1 MKIWWRLLMLFKP
14 YAGWMLLGILLST
27 MTLFANIALLAISG
41 WFIAS
46 MALAGVAGVAMN
58 YFSPAAMI
66 RGLSIARTAG
76 RYAERLVSHEAT
88 FRVLAEL
95 RSWYF
100 QHLAAL
106 SPAVLERYRSG
117 DLYGHMSADIDTLDS
132 FYLRVLTPFV
142 VACLAFVAIV
152 AVAAAY
158 DTRLAWVM
166 VGMLLLAGVGLP
178 LLMLRLGQQ
187 LGAAQ
192 VEQAAQLRIAAI
204 DGVQAMAELTV
215 AGAADQQAERIYSNS
230 QQLIN
235 TQTRMAR
242 VSGLAQSGLLLLANL
257 TVFLMMLVAIP
268 LLQQGV
274 IAPADLAM
282 LALFS
287 LAAFESVLPLPEGF
301 RLLGQ
306 VKAAAERLFAITDQA
321 KLAEPIDACVKPTQM
336 RWQFAEV
343 DFRYAED
350 QAWVLKGFNFTIQPG
365 EKVAVLGP
373 TGAGKSTLIELLLAN
388 RQPNNGQVMLADH
401 ALNDYRLD
409 DVRSWISVAPQK
421 PYLFNASI
429 RDNLRLGKPGASDE
443 EIDKVCEIAQLSDW
457 LAEQPDGLDTWVG
470 ETGVKLSGGQM
481 RRLAIA
487 RALLKEHELLILDE
501 PHEGLDAVTAHK
513 LFAALFAQLRHR
525 SLLMITHQQTELN
538 VFDRVVRF

>member
-106 SPAVLERYRSG
+106 SPAALERYRSG

-204 DGVQAMAELTV
+204 DGVQAMVELTV

-321 KLAEPIDACVKPTQM
+321 KLEEPIDACVKPTQM
-336 RWQFAEV
+336 RWQFTEV

-401 ALNDYRLD
+401 TLNDYRLD

-513 LFAALFAQLRHR
+513 LFAALFAQLGHR
-525 SLLMITHQQTELN
+525 SLLMITHQQAELN